1 MTITSHRAAVL
12 KVAANAVIVHT
23 RRPRAGS
30 PLRRRLLC
38 AGLVALL
45 LLPAGTAFA
54 ATTPIAPP
62 APRPVP
68 RPVLIQPSSA
78 ARFQQVVRQQQ
89 VQDQLQ
95 KSQVEARNRQSVSDN
110 SRLPHAN
117 NPQLQRQIDQADAA
131 QQNIERAQQQDIINR
146 YQATPPPLGRVVVP
160 QTPPAKPAGGG

>member
-1 MTITSHRAAVL
+1 M
-12 KVAANAVIVHT
+12 
-23 RRPRAGS
+23 
-30 PLRRRLLC
+30 
-38 AGLVALL
+38 
-45 LLPAGTAFA
+45 
-54 ATTPIAPP
+54 
-62 APRPVP
+62 P

-78 ARFQQVVRQQQ
+78 ARFQQVVQQQQ

-95 KSQVEARNRQSVSDN
+95 KAQVEARNRQSVSDN

-146 YQATPPPLGRVVVP
+146 YQATPPPVGRAIVP